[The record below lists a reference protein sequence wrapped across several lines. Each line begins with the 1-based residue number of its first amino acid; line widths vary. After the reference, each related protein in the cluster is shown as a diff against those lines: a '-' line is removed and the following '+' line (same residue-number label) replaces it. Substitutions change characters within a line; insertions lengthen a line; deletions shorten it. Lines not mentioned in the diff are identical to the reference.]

1 MKKSTK
7 RYLYGLIIV
16 TMILFIQQTNFLP
29 FLFSDFSSDSI
40 TIRDQ
45 KKVLEQLYAQRSI
58 LTQEAEEE
66 IILDSV
72 KPNSKDQY
80 VILAKGKIKAGIDVR
95 LLNEADIYIDRDS
108 IAIQLPPAEIL
119 EMNINPSNYSIIEQK
134 GSWTND
140 EIIII
145 KSKAK
150 KRLEQNAQSGKI
162 LGRAEIRGIMIIEGL
177 LRADGFT
184 KITLL

>member
-80 VILAKGKIKAGIDVR
+80 VILAKGK
-95 LLNEADIYIDRDS
+95 
-108 IAIQLPPAEIL
+108 
-119 EMNINPSNYSIIEQK
+119 SNSF
-134 GSWTND
+134 S
-140 EIIII
+140 
-145 KSKAK
+145 
-150 KRLEQNAQSGKI
+150 
-162 LGRAEIRGIMIIEGL
+162 
-177 LRADGFT
+177 F
-184 KITLL
+184 